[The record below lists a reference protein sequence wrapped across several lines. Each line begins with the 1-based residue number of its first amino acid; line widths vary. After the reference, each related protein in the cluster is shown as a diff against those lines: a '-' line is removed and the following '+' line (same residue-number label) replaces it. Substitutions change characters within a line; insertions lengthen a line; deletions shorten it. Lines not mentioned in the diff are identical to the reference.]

1 MRHLHPELNTEAPA
15 LPQLA
20 DENPGH
26 RVGNGSVGI
35 GPWASW
41 PLEPALLSTA
51 QGTSQDGGQ
60 RILSKQMVT
69 GTALERTGLLTRPDP
84 GSHSAEQKA
93 ELRVPGAVGG
103 RVGPEVPE
111 SPAQERGLSPELL
124 HQPPRGLCPSE
135 LLSPTGPGGLPTAQW
150 SLTWLP

>member
-1 MRHLHPELNTEAPA
+1 MERTGSATSTTVLWMRHLHPELNTEAPA

-69 GTALERTGLLTRPDP
+69 GTALERTGLLTRPDRSQSQEVAQLGCESCFP
-84 GSHSAEQKA
+84 TMTSSASDD
-93 ELRVPGAVGG
+93 G
-103 RVGPEVPE
+103 RQVFE
-111 SPAQERGLSPELL
+111 SILIGESFCLYG
-124 HQPPRGLCPSE
+124 
-135 LLSPTGPGGLPTAQW
+135 
-150 SLTWLP
+150 